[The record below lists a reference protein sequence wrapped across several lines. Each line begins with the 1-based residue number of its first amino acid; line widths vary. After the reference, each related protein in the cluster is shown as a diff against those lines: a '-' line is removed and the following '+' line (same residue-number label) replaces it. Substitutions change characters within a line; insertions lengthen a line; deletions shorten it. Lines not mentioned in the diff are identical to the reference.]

1 MRSLLVA
8 LTLAGLLAVR
18 PPGFTQTKDTSE
30 TLRNYEIE
38 EVIVTGTRTERK
50 IIDIP
55 YPTLL
60 IDNAEYRFEK
70 KAAVNDVM
78 EAVPGLF
85 MQSRYGNHDVRIS
98 IRGFGSRSN
107 TGIRG
112 VRILLDGIPE
122 SEPDG
127 QTRIEAIDFQSVG
140 KIEIVKGN
148 ASSLYTN
155 APGGVINFINDIYFP
170 GTFATA
176 FGETGSNGYR
186 SYGLKTGVKTDQ
198 YRFLLTYNRHVADG
212 YRPHSDDEWHIVN
225 SVIETKPS
233 DLTRFS
239 VFTNYVNGEIR
250 LPGSLTG
257 EQYDA
262 DPFQA
267 NPRDVARDAF
277 RLTKKGRLGLKFEA
291 FSGEGET
298 PNEFELTGYLTSKYF
313 HRTARTYRIF
323 DRQGIGGSAR
333 YVHHLPLFGRHN
345 EFSVGTDAY
354 FQSGPISEF
363 ENINGEK
370 GDILEGLTDETISNV
385 GFYFQNSFNV
395 IKDRSDLLLTGR
407 YDRVAFE
414 SQNQILEVQNAK
426 RRFDAFTPKA
436 ALNYKLTPTIAAYT
450 SYGLGFDTP
459 AGNELDNYPTS
470 SEPNVLLNPDLKPQK
485 SRNFELGIKGNIVE
499 PERAYIR
506 DLFFEVTFFNT
517 KVEDEIVPFEVFGDV
532 FYRNSARTNRTG
544 VEIGSNVLVLKGL
557 RLKTAYTLSDF
568 TYDSYVARTI
578 DVDTTGN
585 VVATDQSFAG
595 NAVPSVPKH
604 NLSLAVSYEHE
615 IVRHVTGFA
624 KVSYLAVSGLYVDD
638 GNTEKSK
645 GYQLV
650 NSTVGLDM
658 TFDRFNIL
666 ATAGI
671 NNVFDRT
678 YVAFVNIN
686 SAQREFYEA
695 GEPRVFFAG
704 VNLGYRF

>member
-1 MRSLLVA
+1 MAFRSPG
-8 LTLAGLLAVR
+8 LA
-18 PPGFTQTKDTSE
+18 QTKDTTE
-30 TLRNYEIE
+30 TLKNYEIE

-60 IDNAEYRFEK
+60 IDNAEYRFERK
-70 KAAVNDVM
+70 TAVNDVM

-198 YRFLLTYNRHVADG
+198 YRFLMTYNRHVADG

-225 SVIETKPS
+225 SVVETKPS
-233 DLTRFS
+233 DLTRLS
-239 VFTNYVNGEIR
+239 VFTNYANGEIR
-250 LPGSLTG
+250 LPGSLTRA
-257 EQYDA
+257 QYDE

-267 NPRDVARDAF
+267 NARDVARDAF
-277 RLTKKGRLGLKFEA
+277 RLTKKGRLGLKFEV
-291 FSGEGET
+291 FSGEGPT
-298 PNEFELTGYLTSKYF
+298 PNQLEVTGYLTSKYF

-333 YVHHLPLFGRHN
+333 YVYHLPLFGRHN
-345 EFSVGTDAY
+345 ELSVGGDAY

-363 ENINGEK
+363 DNINGEK
-370 GDILEGLTDETISNV
+370 GDILEGLTDETISNA
-385 GFYFQNSFNV
+385 GLYFQNSFNL
-395 IKDRSDLLLTGR
+395 IKDKSDLLITGR
-407 YDRVAFE
+407 YDGVVFE
-414 SQNQILEVQNAK
+414 SRNQVLEVQNAK
-426 RRFDAFTPKA
+426 RKFDAFTPKA

-470 SEPNVLLNPDLKPQK
+470 SNPYPLLNPDLKPQK
-485 SRNFELGIKGNIVE
+485 SRNFELGIKGNVVE
-499 PERAYIR
+499 PDRRYFR
-506 DLFFEVTFFNT
+506 DLFFEATLFHI
-517 KVEDEIVPFEVFGDV
+517 KIEDEIVPFEVFGDV

-544 VEIGSNVLVLKGL
+544 MEIGANAEVLKGL
-557 RLKTAYTLSDF
+557 RWKTAYTFSDF
-568 TYDSYVARTI
+568 TYGSYVARTI
-578 DVDTTGN
+578 ELDSVGN
-585 VVATDQSFAG
+585 IVAIDRSFNG

-624 KVSYLAVSGLYVDD
+624 KLSYLAISGMQVDD
-638 GNTEKSK
+638 GNTEKSA
-645 GYQLV
+645 GYQLL
-650 NSTVGLDM
+650 NSTIGIDM
-658 TFDRFNIL
+658 TFDRFNVL

-671 NNVFDRT
+671 NNLTDRE
-678 YVAFVNIN
+678 YVAFININ
-686 SAQREFYEA
+686 SATGEFYEA
-695 GEPRVFFAG
+695 GEPRAFFAG